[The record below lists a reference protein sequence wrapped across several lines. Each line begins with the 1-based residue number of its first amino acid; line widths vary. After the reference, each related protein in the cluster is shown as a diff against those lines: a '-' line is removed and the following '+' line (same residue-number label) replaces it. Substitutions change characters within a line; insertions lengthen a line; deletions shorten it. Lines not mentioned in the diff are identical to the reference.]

1 MGHRLCPALPDLG
14 ENKEVYNR
22 KRNVAHGS
30 AQATNIVTTKK
41 ELLED
46 KEKVFLTQSITFV
59 VRSTNILS
67 ESRTDLTH

>member
-1 MGHRLCPALPDLG
+1 MIEKEMSLTVQHRQLTLSL
-14 ENKEVYNR
+14 
-22 KRNVAHGS
+22 
-30 AQATNIVTTKK
+30 QKK
-41 ELLED
+41 LLKD